1 MRDALPGVL
10 LTVTQGEGGA
20 NLALSGDWSLTRI
33 REVDAA
39 LSAARLP
46 AAPLTLDGAA
56 LKSIDTS
63 AALALLL
70 RLGAAGASIGRTVDL
85 NPGHSRIIEAVRAQ
99 VGGRA
104 ADIARSRGIVGEIGF
119 AAEAFARLVRAHL
132 EFAGRS
138 TAAFAELLA
147 HPRRARWKEFMA
159 QLQHSGIEAIPVVAL
174 VSALIGTVLAYL
186 FGLQAEKY
194 GASIFVVD
202 AVAIGSARELAPLL
216 VAVIVAGRSGAAFT
230 AQIGTMRLTEEID
243 ALRTLGL
250 SPMQVLVVP
259 RIAALVACLPL
270 LVFVGDLAA
279 LLGAMAASSP
289 LLGIQPALFIER
301 VHSQLALR
309 HFFIGLGKGAA
320 FGAVIAL
327 IGCRA
332 GMTVGRDA
340 RSIGFATTSTVVR
353 CIVAVIVL
361 DAAFAVWLQL
371 VRL

>member
-1 MRDALPGVL
+1 MF
-10 LTVTQGEGGA
+10 LTVTEEDGRA
-20 NLALSGDWSLTRI
+20 SLALSGDWSLGRI
-33 REVDAA
+33 GELDAV

-46 AAPLTLDGAA
+46 AAPLTLDGSR
-56 LKSIDTS
+56 LQTLDTS

-70 RLGAAGASIGRTVDL
+70 RVAAAGASIGGCVNL
-85 NPGHSRIIEAVRAQ
+85 KPAHLRIIETVEAQAGVRASIAPRAWGI
-99 VGGRA
+99 VAGIGYAAVAFARFVLAHIDFAGRA
-104 ADIARSRGIVGEIGF
+104 AAGLAGLARDP
-119 AAEAFARLVRAHL
+119 
-132 EFAGRS
+132 GRW
-138 TAAFAELLA
+138 
-147 HPRRARWKEFMA
+147 RWKETIA
-159 QLQHSGIEAIPVVAL
+159 QLQHVCLEAIPVVAL

-230 AQIGTMRLTEEID
+230 AELGTMRLTEEID

-259 RIAALVACLPL
+259 RVLALAASLPL
-270 LVFVGDLAA
+270 LVFAGDVAA
-279 LLGAMAASSP
+279 LLGAMTASAP
-289 LLGIQPALFIER
+289 LLGIVPVVFIER
-301 VHSQLALR
+301 VHSALGLR
-309 HFFIGLGKGAA
+309 HVVIGLAKGAV
-320 FGAVIAL
+320 FGATIAI

-340 RSIGFATTSTVVR
+340 RSIGIATTSTVVR

-361 DAAFAVWLQL
+361 DAAFAVWLQAIGK
-371 VRL
+371 

>member
-1 MRDALPGVL
+1 MLPAV
-10 LTVTQGEGGA
+10 QQEEGGA
-20 NLALSGDWSLTRI
+20 SLALSGEWTLARI

-46 AAPLTLDGAA
+46 PAPVTLDGAR
-56 LKSIDTS
+56 LQTLDTS

-70 RLGAAGASIGRTVDL
+70 RLGAAGATVGRTVNL
-85 NPGHSRIIEAVRAQ
+85 KPGHAKIIETVRAQ
-99 VGGRA
+99 ADGGP
-104 ADIARSRGIVGEIGF
+104 ADASRRRGIVAAIGF
-119 AAEAFARLVRAHL
+119 AAVAFAHLVHAHVD
-132 EFAGRS
+132 FAGR
-138 TAAFAELLA
+138 AAAGLAELA
-147 HPRRARWKEFMA
+147 RHPRRWRWKETFA
-159 QLQHSGIEAIPVVAL
+159 QLQHVSIEAIPVVAL

-230 AQIGTMRLTEEID
+230 AQLGTMRLTEEID
-243 ALRTLGL
+243 ALSTLGL
-250 SPMQVLVVP
+250 SPMQVLVLP
-259 RIAALVACLPL
+259 RVLALTASLPL
-270 LVFVGDLAA
+270 LVFVGDVAA
-279 LLGAMAASSP
+279 LAGAMAASGP
-289 LLGIQPALFIER
+289 LLGITPAVFIER

-309 HFFIGLGKGAA
+309 HLVIGLAKGAV
-320 FGAVIAL
+320 FGAAIAL

-340 RSIGFATTSTVVR
+340 RSIGIATTSTVVR

-361 DAAFAVWLQL
+361 DAFFAVLLQQ